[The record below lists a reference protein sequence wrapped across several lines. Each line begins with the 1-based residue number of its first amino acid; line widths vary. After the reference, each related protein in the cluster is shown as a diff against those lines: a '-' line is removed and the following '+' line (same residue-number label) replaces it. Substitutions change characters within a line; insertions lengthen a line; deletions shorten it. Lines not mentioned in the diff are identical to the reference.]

1 MYTAPERKMKKR
13 SDRCEICKKYTA
25 LKEPR
30 EVMPECFVYG
40 FCFKD
45 HHGDYGTAY
54 PVYIPDTG
62 CKSFVKRSGVAE
74 VEQDV
79 TGQMDITDFPEVMP

>member
-1 MYTAPERKMKKR
+1 MKKHN
-13 SDRCEICKKYTA
+13 DRCEICKKYTA

-79 TGQMDITDFPEVMP
+79 TGQRDITDFPEVLP